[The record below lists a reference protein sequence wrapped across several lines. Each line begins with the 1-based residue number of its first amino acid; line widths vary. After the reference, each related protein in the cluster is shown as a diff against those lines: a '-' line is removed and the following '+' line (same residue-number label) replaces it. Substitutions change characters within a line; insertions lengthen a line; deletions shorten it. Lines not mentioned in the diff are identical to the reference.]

1 MKEYIYNTVYKTL
14 KGLLF
19 YITIISLVLS
29 VLSIDSLY
37 DKGYLFIQ
45 IPLLILLVFICSKII
60 SKEDVKKLLF
70 IPDNLEE

>member
-1 MKEYIYNTVYKTL
+1 MKEYICKTL

-19 YITIISLVLS
+19 YITIISLVLT

-37 DKGYLFIQ
+37 DNGYLFIQ

-70 IPDNLEE
+70 VPDNLEE

>member
-1 MKEYIYNTVYKTL
+1 MKEYICKTL

-19 YITIISLVLS
+19 YITVISFILT

-45 IPLLILLVFICSKII
+45 IPLLILLIFTCSKII

-70 IPDNLEE
+70 VPDNLEE

>member
-1 MKEYIYNTVYKTL
+1 MKEYICKTL

-19 YITIISLVLS
+19 YITIISLVLT

-45 IPLLILLVFICSKII
+45 IPLLILLVCICSKII
-60 SKEDVKKLLF
+60 SKKDVKKLLF
-70 IPDNLEE
+70 VPDNLEE

>member
-1 MKEYIYNTVYKTL
+1 MKEYICKTL

-19 YITIISLVLS
+19 YITIISLVLTI
-29 VLSIDSLY
+29 LSIDSLY
-37 DKGYLFIQ
+37 DNGYLFIQ

-60 SKEDVKKLLF
+60 SKKDVKKLLF

>member
-1 MKEYIYNTVYKTL
+1 MKEYICKTL

-19 YITIISLVLS
+19 YITIISLVLT

-70 IPDNLEE
+70 VPDNLEE

>member
-1 MKEYIYNTVYKTL
+1 MKEYICKTL

-19 YITIISLVLS
+19 YITVISLVLT

>member
-1 MKEYIYNTVYKTL
+1 MKEYICKTL

-19 YITIISLVLS
+19 YITVISLVLT

-70 IPDNLEE
+70 VPDNLEE

>member
-1 MKEYIYNTVYKTL
+1 MKEYICKTL

-19 YITIISLVLS
+19 YITIISLVLT

-37 DKGYLFIQ
+37 DKGYLFSQ
-45 IPLLILLVFICSKII
+45 IPLLILLVCICSKVI

>member
-1 MKEYIYNTVYKTL
+1 MKEYICKTL

-19 YITIISLVLS
+19 YITIISLVLT

-37 DKGYLFIQ
+37 DNGYLFIQ
-45 IPLLILLVFICSKII
+45 IPLLILLVLICSKII

-70 IPDNLEE
+70 VPDNLEE

>member
-1 MKEYIYNTVYKTL
+1 MKEYICKTL

-19 YITIISLVLS
+19 YITVISLVLT

-37 DKGYLFIQ
+37 DNGYLFIQ

-70 IPDNLEE
+70 VPDNLEE

>member
-1 MKEYIYNTVYKTL
+1 MKEYICKTL

-19 YITIISLVLS
+19 YITIISLVLT

-60 SKEDVKKLLF
+60 SKKDAKKLLF
-70 IPDNLEE
+70 VPDNLEE

>member
-1 MKEYIYNTVYKTL
+1 MKEYICKTL

-19 YITIISLVLS
+19 YITIISLVLT

-37 DKGYLFIQ
+37 DNGYLLIQ
-45 IPLLILLVFICSKII
+45 IPLLILLVFTCSKII

>member
-19 YITIISLVLS
+19 YITIISFVLT

-37 DKGYLFIQ
+37 DNGYLFIQ

>member
-1 MKEYIYNTVYKTL
+1 MKEYIYNTTYKTL

-19 YITIISLVLS
+19 YITIISLVLT

-70 IPDNLEE
+70 VPDNLEE

>member
-1 MKEYIYNTVYKTL
+1 MKEYICKTL

-19 YITIISLVLS
+19 YITIISLVLT

-37 DKGYLFIQ
+37 DNGYLLIQ

-70 IPDNLEE
+70 VPDNLEE

>member
-1 MKEYIYNTVYKTL
+1 MKEYICKTL

-19 YITIISLVLS
+19 YITIISLVLT

>member
-1 MKEYIYNTVYKTL
+1 MKEYICKTL

-19 YITIISLVLS
+19 YITIISLLLT

-37 DKGYLFIQ
+37 DNGYLFIQ
-45 IPLLILLVFICSKII
+45 IPLLILLVLICSKVI

-70 IPDNLEE
+70 VPDNLEE

>member
-1 MKEYIYNTVYKTL
+1 MKEYICKTL

-19 YITIISLVLS
+19 YITIISLVLT

-45 IPLLILLVFICSKII
+45 IPLLILLVFICSKVI
-60 SKEDVKKLLF
+60 SKEDMKKLLF
-70 IPDNLEE
+70 VPDNLEE

>member
-1 MKEYIYNTVYKTL
+1 MKEYIYNTTYKTL

-19 YITIISLVLS
+19 YITIISLVLT

-37 DKGYLFIQ
+37 DNGYLFIQ
-45 IPLLILLVFICSKII
+45 IPLLILLAFTCSKII
-60 SKEDVKKLLF
+60 SKKDVKKLLF

>member
-1 MKEYIYNTVYKTL
+1 MKEYICKTL

-19 YITIISLVLS
+19 YITIISLVLT

-37 DKGYLFIQ
+37 AKGYLFIQ

-60 SKEDVKKLLF
+60 SKKDVKKLLF

>member
-1 MKEYIYNTVYKTL
+1 MKEYICKTL

-19 YITIISLVLS
+19 YITVISLVLT

-60 SKEDVKKLLF
+60 SKEDAKKLLF

>member
-1 MKEYIYNTVYKTL
+1 MKEYICKTL

-19 YITIISLVLS
+19 YITIISLVLT

-45 IPLLILLVFICSKII
+45 IPLLILLVLICSKII
-60 SKEDVKKLLF
+60 SKEDMKKLLF
-70 IPDNLEE
+70 VPDNLEE

>member
-1 MKEYIYNTVYKTL
+1 MKEYICKTL

-19 YITIISLVLS
+19 YITIISLVLT

-45 IPLLILLVFICSKII
+45 IPLLILLIFICSKII

>member
-1 MKEYIYNTVYKTL
+1 MKEYIYNTTYKTL

-19 YITIISLVLS
+19 YITIISLVLT

-37 DKGYLFIQ
+37 DNGYLFIQ
-45 IPLLILLVFICSKII
+45 TPLLILLVFICSKII

-70 IPDNLEE
+70 VPDNLEE

>member
-19 YITIISLVLS
+19 YITIISLVLT

-45 IPLLILLVFICSKII
+45 IPLLILLVFICSKVI
-60 SKEDVKKLLF
+60 SKEDMKKLLF
-70 IPDNLEE
+70 VPDNLEE

>member
-1 MKEYIYNTVYKTL
+1 MKEYICKTL

-19 YITIISLVLS
+19 YITIISLVLT

-37 DKGYLFIQ
+37 DNGYLFIQ

>member
-1 MKEYIYNTVYKTL
+1 MKEYICKTL

-19 YITIISLVLS
+19 YITIISLVLT

-37 DKGYLFIQ
+37 DNGYVFIQ

-70 IPDNLEE
+70 VPDNLEE

>member
-1 MKEYIYNTVYKTL
+1 MKEYICKTL

-19 YITIISLVLS
+19 YITIISLVLT

-37 DKGYLFIQ
+37 DNGYVFIQ

>member
-1 MKEYIYNTVYKTL
+1 MKEYICKTL

-19 YITIISLVLS
+19 YITIISFVLT

-45 IPLLILLVFICSKII
+45 ILLLILLVLICSKVI
-60 SKEDVKKLLF
+60 SKEDAKKLLF
-70 IPDNLEE
+70 VPDNLEE

>member
-1 MKEYIYNTVYKTL
+1 MKEYICKTL

-19 YITIISLVLS
+19 YITVISFVLT

>member
-1 MKEYIYNTVYKTL
+1 MKEYICKTL
-14 KGLLF
+14 KSLLF
-19 YITIISLVLS
+19 YITIISLVLT

>member
-1 MKEYIYNTVYKTL
+1 MKEYICKTL

-19 YITIISLVLS
+19 YITVISFILT

>member
-1 MKEYIYNTVYKTL
+1 MKEYICKTL

-19 YITIISLVLS
+19 YITIISLVLT

-37 DKGYLFIQ
+37 DNGYLFIQ

-60 SKEDVKKLLF
+60 SKKDVKKLLF